1 MAYCMQ
7 CGAEI
12 ADDARFCPSCGAF
25 QSSQA
30 ARPQGAPTHRA
41 PGVDQD
47 AEDNKLMALL
57 SYLGPLAF
65 VPYFAAKQSPFAQ
78 FHAVRGLNLFLLEA
92 AYGVAMSVVVWLFK
106 LVLFQL
112 GLIVDFV
119 FRLGWLFFLAMS
131 IIGIVYVCNGEKKEL
146 PLIGT
151 LRFIH
156 K

>member
-92 AYGVAMSVVVWLFK
+92 VYGVATSVVAWLFK
-106 LVLFQL
+106 LVLFRL
-112 GLIVDFV
+112 GLVVDFL

-131 IIGIVYVCNGEKKEL
+131 IIGIVYACNGEKKEL

-151 LRFIH
+151 LRFIR

>member
-65 VPYFAAKQSPFAQ
+65 VPYFVAKQSPFAQ

-92 AYGVAMSVVVWLFK
+92 VYGVAMSVVVWLFK
-106 LVLFQL
+106 LVLFRL
-112 GLIVDFV
+112 GLIVDFL

-131 IIGIVYVCNGEKKEL
+131 IIGIVYACNGEKKEL

-151 LRFIH
+151 LRFIR